1 MGEILA
7 LQKPDCGQV
16 VPVKVEL
23 VENDGVEHLNF
34 GKKRP
39 VGRQEAPAGRTT
51 KKVASRFRFF
61 FPVGKFLKEGFNI
74 IIVLILLSHLRKRHI
89 SMQEC
94 PDEDILGFSSEN

>member
-39 VGRQEAPAGRTT
+39 VGRHVAPARSTS
-51 KKVASRFRFF
+51 KKAKTRFF
-61 FPVGKFLKEGFNI
+61 FPAGKFLE
-74 IIVLILLSHLRKRHI
+74 R
-89 SMQEC
+89 
-94 PDEDILGFSSEN
+94 